1 MPRAVRF
8 AARKKL
14 MRSAFDKI
22 LRGAAV
28 LLFVVCAAAQARAA
42 TTPQSV
48 EGKLGFVAG
57 TGPVLEAGGKT
68 ITLSARNPY
77 LFHTLGDDRL
87 RNREVRLE
95 GTKLPDGSFQ
105 VERILTVRDGKFYR
119 IRYFCETCNIES
131 LEPGICVCCQQP
143 TELQEIPLD
152 KNDKRVIV
160 EK

>member
-1 MPRAVRF
+1 
-8 AARKKL
+8 
-14 MRSAFDKI
+14 MRTLFDKI
-22 LRGAAV
+22 LGSAAV
-28 LLFVVCAAAQARAA
+28 GLFVVCAIARAQAA
-42 TTPQSV
+42 TTTQSV

-57 TGPVLEAGGKT
+57 TGPVLEAGGKNL
-68 ITLSARNPY
+68 TLSARNSY
-77 LFHTLGDDRL
+77 LYHTLGDDRL

-105 VERILTVRDGKFYR
+105 VERILTVRDGKLYR

-152 KNDKRVIV
+152 KNDKNFIV
-160 EK
+160 DK